1 MTALSHAF
9 CEAQP
14 ADAVQL
20 KHVALQEPRH
30 EVSVFLQLSLHWKL
44 PPHAF
49 WQDWLVVP
57 QGPAQ
62 DVAVDRQPVAALQ
75 TASGAAS
82 LAASAA
88 EAASPTGS

>member
-1 MTALSHAF
+1 M
-9 CEAQP
+9 
-14 ADAVQL
+14 QL

-30 EVSVFLQLSLHWKL
+30 EASVFLQLSLHWEL

-62 DVAVDRQPVAALQ
+62 DVAVDRQPVAALHVPS
-75 TASGAAS
+75 AAAS
-82 LAASAA
+82 LAASA